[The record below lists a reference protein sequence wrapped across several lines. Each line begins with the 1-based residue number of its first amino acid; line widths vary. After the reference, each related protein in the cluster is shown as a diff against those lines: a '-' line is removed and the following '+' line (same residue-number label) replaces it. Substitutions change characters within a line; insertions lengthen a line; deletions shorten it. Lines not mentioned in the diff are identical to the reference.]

1 MPAENTEM
9 QASHWLAREDRGL
22 TEEERRAFDQ
32 WQEDSILNRVAYL
45 RLKASWQRADRL
57 AALKRPAPQA
67 MRPQARTSS
76 RPRAFWAVAAAF
88 AVMLGGG
95 AYLAWRLQFDQ
106 AYATDIGRIRAVHL
120 ADGTQMELNTNTRL
134 HAYVTDA
141 ARTVT
146 LESGE
151 AFFDVVHDEK
161 RPFVVYAGN
170 RRITD
175 IGTRFSVFR
184 NGDDVRVTVQEGRVR
199 VETLNSASPTAPVLV
214 QAGRIVVAKDNET
227 LVLAK
232 CGKEIADSLSWR
244 SGRLVFAQQTLAE
257 AAEQFNRYNVRQ
269 IVVEGNARKI
279 RIGGSFKADNV
290 DVFVQLLHRGFGLSV
305 NEEGDR
311 IVVSR

>member
-1 MPAENTEM
+1 M

-22 TEEERRAFDQ
+22 TEEEARAFDQ
-32 WQEDSILNRVAYL
+32 WQEASILNRVAYL

-57 AALKRPAPQA
+57 AALKVPAPLA
-67 MRPQARTSS
+67 MPPQARVPS
-76 RPRAFWAVAAAF
+76 RPHTLWAVAAAL
-88 AVMLGGG
+88 AIMLGGG
-95 AYLAWRLQFDQ
+95 AYLAWRLQAEQ
-106 AYATDIGRIRAVHL
+106 TYATEVGGMQAVHL
-120 ADGTQMELNTNTRL
+120 ADGTRMELNTNTRL
-134 HAYVTDA
+134 RANVTEA
-141 ARTVT
+141 VRTVT
-146 LESGE
+146 LETGE

-199 VETLNSASPTAPVLV
+199 VETLGGASPTAPVLA
-214 QAGRIVVAKDNET
+214 QAGRVVVAKDNET

-232 CGKEIADSLSWR
+232 CGKEIAESLSWR
-244 SGRLVFAQQTLAE
+244 SGRLVFTQQTLAE

-305 NEEGDR
+305 NEQGDR